1 MRKCILVCA
10 NCHRGIHAGKIS
22 LPENWKTFF
31 NEERAKV
38 LIEENE
44 MIRNGK
50 LHYCQRCGKIIT
62 SKATH
67 CVECSRLISRKA
79 DRPSREEL
87 KELIRSKPFTQI
99 ASMFNVSDNAIR
111 RWCDY
116 YGLPRKKTEIM
127 KIPDEVWVQI

>member
-1 MRKCILVCA
+1 MKKEADKCILVCA

-22 LPENWKTFF
+22 LPENWNTFF

-62 SKATH
+62 RKATH

-87 KELIRSKPFTQI
+87 KDLIISLSFHLLYRF
-99 ASMFNVSDNAIR
+99 
-111 RWCDY
+111 
-116 YGLPRKKTEIM
+116 IM
-127 KIPDEVWVQI
+127 